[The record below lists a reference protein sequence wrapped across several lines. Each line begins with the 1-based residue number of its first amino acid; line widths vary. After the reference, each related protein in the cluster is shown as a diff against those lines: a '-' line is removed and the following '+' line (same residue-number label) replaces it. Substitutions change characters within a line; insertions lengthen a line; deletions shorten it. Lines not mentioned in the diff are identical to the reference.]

1 MRPLFVRLTPFLA
14 LIAVASCGD
23 EITGIPPGLAGTY
36 SVNATDSLGRPAFS
50 GDMTLEVRDTMITG
64 SSTFWCT
71 QCRLFGVVHD
81 DTLVIGENTVD
92 ISLRLVG
99 TFSMTK
105 IAGTWTQFF
114 NSAQRSNGAFVAHR
128 KAAL

>member
-1 MRPLFVRLTPFLA
+1 MRFGLFFVAAAAATLMA
-14 LIAVASCGD
+14 CDAVTA
-23 EITGIPPGLAGTY
+23 PPGLAGTY

-81 DTLVIGENTVD
+81 DTLVIGENLVD
-92 ISLRLVG
+92 VTLRLIG

-114 NSAQRSNGAFVAHR
+114 NGARSNGSFVAHR
-128 KAAL
+128 KGAL